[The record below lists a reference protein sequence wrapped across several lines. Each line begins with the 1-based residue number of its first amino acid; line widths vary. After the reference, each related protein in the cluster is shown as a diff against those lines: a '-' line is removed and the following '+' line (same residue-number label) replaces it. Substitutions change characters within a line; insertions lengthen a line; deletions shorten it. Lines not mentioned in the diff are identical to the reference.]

1 MAFEVATRL
10 DGREPRVFEPLG
22 AAVAARQGHT
32 SPVIEWC
39 VKRKAFELEVKSERP
54 SSPLMTF

>member
-22 AAVAARQGHT
+22 AAVAARQGQT
-32 SPVIEWC
+32 LRVIQWC
-39 VKRKAFELEVKSERP
+39 VQRKAFERQVRASVRVHR
-54 SSPLMTF
+54 